1 MKAVQA
7 VPSIQIKN
15 ILYLTDFSAAS
26 QYVLPFA
33 IGLAR
38 KYHATIE
45 ALHVLTPAI
54 PETCPAAIQADTDLA
69 EFEMRKIEAQLV
81 GVPFETTLARGMSMW
96 EAVEHAIRDHHID
109 VIVLA
114 THGRTGVSKF
124 LLGSVAEEV
133 FRRSPVPVM
142 TVGPA
147 ARNAGA
153 AAARF
158 HQVLFATD
166 FSSESEAAAP
176 FAISLADES
185 PARLTLL
192 HVMPTPAL
200 ENPSEVNSFEASVA
214 EAVRRLREI
223 APSDAE
229 IYNPAE
235 VAVEYGEP
243 ADRIVSAARERGA
256 DLIVLGVRGAG
267 AHLGAATHLDR
278 AVAHKVVAHAP
289 CPVLT
294 VRAHETMLVARENAA
309 GERIFP

>member
-26 QYVLPFA
+26 EHVLPFA

-69 EFEMRKIEAQLV
+69 EFEMRKIEAKLV
-81 GVPFETTLARGMSMW
+81 GVPFETTLSRGMSMW
-96 EAVEHAIRDHHID
+96 EAVEHAIRDRHID

-124 LLGSVAEEV
+124 LLGSVAEEI

-147 ARNAGA
+147 VRTAGA

-192 HVMPTPAL
+192 HVMAPIDLAHPA
-200 ENPSEVNSFEASVA
+200 EVNKFEASVA
-214 EAVRRLREI
+214 EAIHRLRQI

-235 VAVEYGEP
+235 VTVEYGDA
-243 ADRIVSAARERGA
+243 ADRIVSVAREREA
-256 DLIVLGVRGAG
+256 DLIVLGVRGAA
-267 AHLGAATHLDR
+267 AHLGAATHLER

-294 VRAHETMLVARENAA
+294 VRAHETAAVVRERLA
-309 GERIFP
+309 EKRTSP

>member
-26 QYVLPFA
+26 EHVLPFA

-69 EFEMRKIEAQLV
+69 EFEMKKIEAKFV
-81 GVPFETTLARGMSMW
+81 GVPFETTLSRGMSMW
-96 EAVEHAIRDHHID
+96 EAVEHAIRDRHID

-124 LLGSVAEEV
+124 LLGSVAEEI

-147 ARNAGA
+147 VRNTGPA
-153 AAARF
+153 AAKF

-185 PARLTLL
+185 PARLKLL
-192 HVMPTPAL
+192 HVMPEPTL
-200 ENPSEVNSFEASVA
+200 ENPSEIKSFEASVA
-214 EAVRRLREI
+214 EAIRRLREI
-223 APSDAE
+223 VPSDAE
-229 IYNPAE
+229 IYSPAE
-235 VAVEYGEP
+235 VVVEYGEP

-256 DLIVLGVRGAG
+256 DLIVLGVRGAA
-267 AHLGAATHLDR
+267 AHLGAATHLER

-294 VRAHETMLVARENAA
+294 VRAHEAAPVARENAA
-309 GERIFP
+309 GERTFP

>member
-1 MKAVQA
+1 MKALQT

-15 ILYLTDFSAAS
+15 LLYLTDFSAAS
-26 QYVLPFA
+26 ERVLPFA
-33 IGLAR
+33 LALAR
-38 KYHATIE
+38 KYHATVE
-45 ALHVLTPAI
+45 VLHVLTPVI
-54 PETCPAAIQADTDLA
+54 PETCPQAIEADTDLA
-69 EFEMRKIEAQLV
+69 EFEMKKIEAKLV
-81 GVPFETTLARGMSMW
+81 GVPFETSLARGMGMW
-96 EAVEHAIRDHHID
+96 EAVERAIREHHIG

-124 LLGSVAEEV
+124 VLGSVAEEI
-133 FRRSPVPVM
+133 FRRSPVPVL
-142 TVGPA
+142 TVGPSV
-147 ARNAGA
+147 RNTRTA
-153 AAARF
+153 AAQF

-176 FAISLADES
+176 FAISLADEN

-192 HVMPTPAL
+192 HVMPKH
-200 ENPSEVNSFEASVA
+200 EISNPSEENKFEASVA
-214 EAVRRLREI
+214 EAIHKLREI

-243 ADRIVSAARERGA
+243 AGRIVAAAQERGA
-256 DLIVLGVRGAG
+256 DLIVLGVRGA
-267 AHLGAATHLDR
+267 AEHLGAATHLER

-294 VRAHETMLVARENAA
+294 VRAHEMAAFA
-309 GERIFP
+309 GERTFP

>member
-26 QYVLPFA
+26 EHVLPFA

-45 ALHVLTPAI
+45 ALHVLTPVI
-54 PETCPAAIQADTDLA
+54 PDTCSAAIQADTGLA
-69 EFEMRKIEAQLV
+69 EFEMKKIETKLV
-81 GVPFETTLARGMSMW
+81 GVPFETTLARGMGMW
-96 EAVEHAIRDHHID
+96 EAVERAIRDNHID

-142 TVGPA
+142 TIGPA
-147 ARNAGA
+147 VRNAGA
-153 AAARF
+153 TAAKF
-158 HQVLFATD
+158 HHVLFATD

-185 PARLTLL
+185 PARLKLL
-192 HVMPTPAL
+192 HVMPEPTL
-200 ENPSEVNSFEASVA
+200 ENPSEINRFEASVA
-214 EAVRRLREI
+214 NAIRRLREI
-223 APSDAE
+223 VPSDAE

-235 VAVEYGEP
+235 VVIEYGDP

-256 DLIVLGVRGAG
+256 DLIVLGVRGA
-267 AHLGAATHLDR
+267 AVHLGAATHLGQ
-278 AVAHKVVAHAP
+278 AVAHQVVAHAP

-294 VRAHETMLVARENAA
+294 VRALETTSVAHENNA
-309 GERIFP
+309 GERTFP